1 MCKQQKPVVDRLSRD
16 PRFTGLVVYQ
26 IDFDSSK
33 ALLRRWKV
41 SQQSTLLAFKG
52 TSERMRSTGVTEPDA
67 IQKIFEA
74 AR

>member
-1 MCKQQKPVVDRLSRD
+1 MDRLSRD
-16 PRFTGLVVYQ
+16 PRFAKVVVFE

-33 ALLRRWKV
+33 DVLRGWKV

-52 TSERMRSTGVTEPDA
+52 KTERMRSTGVTDPDA

-74 AR
+74 SL

>member
-1 MCKQQKPVVDRLSRD
+1 VDRLSQD
-16 PRFTGLVVYQ
+16 PRFAKVAVYQ

-33 ALLRRWKV
+33 EVLRGWKV

-52 TSERMRSTGVTEPDA
+52 KTERMRSTAVTKPDG

-74 AR
+74 AL